1 MIAVNGIILVLSC
14 QKHLNTRLK
23 HFKLPKEDYGG
34 WKVIYVIGDL
44 FLDCDYKFA
53 SLGASDSPASPASLG
68 DLLIIKCEDSYI
80 HLLKKL
86 GLALKYLYDIYE
98 IKEGVLRANDD
109 LIFNEGLLQAFLDSP
124 KIIKNNSKASSEE
137 TAIDFLGKSSI
148 AKNLFARDFVFA
160 DAKRPPTNSMH
171 LVYYYDD
178 HPEDF
183 DNPQHNIKGISI
195 SNYKKQPYVPAFIFG
210 PLYYISNKSCAILI
224 NHLENIKYDVFH
236 YDEKTDSYPYT
247 IEDCGVSFIFYYNN
261 IDILHNSSWFKNN
274 DASDASDASNASDAS
289 DASDVIAIHTNMFK

>member
-23 HFKLPKEDYGG
+23 HFKLPKDDYGG

-44 FLDCDYKFA
+44 FLDCDYKFVNSNA
-53 SLGASDSPASPASLG
+53 SEAHEAHFTDF
-68 DLLIIKCEDSYI
+68 LIVKCEDSYI

-86 GLALKYLYDIYE
+86 GLALKYLYETFE

-109 LIFNEGLLQAFLDSP
+109 LIFNESMLRAFLDSP
-124 KIIKNNSKASSEE
+124 KMIKNNGGDSDGAGEA

-148 AKNLFARDFVFA
+148 AKSLFARDFVFA

-183 DNPQHNIKGISI
+183 DNPQHNIKGVGSI
-195 SNYKKQPYVPAFIFG
+195 GIYNYTKQPYVPAFIFG

-224 NHLENIKYDVFH
+224 NHLENINYDVFH

-261 IDILHNSSWFKNN
+261 IDILHNDNWIKNDDARAAN
-274 DASDASDASNASDAS
+274 DAN
-289 DASDVIAIHTNMFK
+289 DVIAIHTNMFK

>member
-23 HFKLPKEDYGG
+23 HFKLPKDDYGG

-44 FLDCDYKFA
+44 FLDCDYKFVNSNA
-53 SLGASDSPASPASLG
+53 SEAHEAHFTDF
-68 DLLIIKCEDSYI
+68 LIVKCEDSYI

-86 GLALKYLYDIYE
+86 GLALKYLYETFE

-109 LIFNEGLLQAFLDSP
+109 LIFNETMLRAFLDSP
-124 KIIKNNSKASSEE
+124 KMIKNNDGDSDSDGASGACEA

-148 AKNLFARDFVFA
+148 AKSLFARDFVFA

-183 DNPQHNIKGISI
+183 DNPQHNIKGIGI
-195 SNYKKQPYVPAFIFG
+195 SNYTKQPYVPAFIFG

-224 NHLENIKYDVFH
+224 NHLENINYDVFH

-261 IDILHNSSWFKNN
+261 IDILHNDNWIKND
-274 DASDASDASNASDAS
+274 DASAAN
-289 DASDVIAIHTNMFK
+289 DVIAIHTNMFK

>member
-23 HFKLPKEDYGG
+23 HFKLPKDDYGG

-44 FLDCDYKFA
+44 FMNCDYKFVSRGSTSGSA
-53 SLGASDSPASPASLG
+53 GASEAHEAHFTDF
-68 DLLIIKCEDSYI
+68 LIVKCEDSYI

-86 GLALKYLYDIYE
+86 GLALKYLYETFE

-109 LIFNEGLLQAFLDSP
+109 LIFNETMLRAFLDSP
-124 KIIKNNSKASSEE
+124 KMIKNNDASEA

-148 AKNLFARDFVFA
+148 AKSLFARDFVFA

-183 DNPQHNIKGISI
+183 DNPQHNIKGVGSIGI
-195 SNYKKQPYVPAFIFG
+195 SNYTKQPYVPAFIFG

-224 NHLENIKYDVFH
+224 NHLENINYDVFH

-261 IDILHNSSWFKNN
+261 IDILHNDNWIKND
-274 DASDASDASNASDAS
+274 DASAAN
-289 DASDVIAIHTNMFK
+289 DVIAIHTNMFK

>member
-23 HFKLPKEDYGG
+23 HFKLPKDDYGG

-44 FLDCDYKFA
+44 FMNCDYKFV
-53 SLGASDSPASPASLG
+53 STSSGSGAREAHESHFTDF
-68 DLLIIKCEDSYI
+68 LIVKCEDSYI

-86 GLALKYLYDIYE
+86 VLSLKYLYETFD

-109 LIFNEGLLQAFLDSP
+109 LIFNESLLRVFLDSP
-124 KIIKNNSKASSEE
+124 KMIKNNDGDGACEA

-148 AKNLFARDFVFA
+148 AKSLFARDFVFA

-183 DNPQHNIKGISI
+183 DNPQHNIKGVGSI
-195 SNYKKQPYVPAFIFG
+195 GIYNYTKQPYVPAFIFG

-224 NHLENIKYDVFH
+224 NHLENINYDVFH

-261 IDILHNSSWFKNN
+261 IDILHNDSWIKNDDARAAN
-274 DASDASDASNASDAS
+274 DASAAN
-289 DASDVIAIHTNMFK
+289 DVIAIHTNMFK

>member
-23 HFKLPKEDYGG
+23 HLKLPKDDYGD
-34 WKVIYVIGDL
+34 WKVVYVIGDL
-44 FLDCDYKFA
+44 FLDCDYKFS
-53 SLGASDSPASPASLG
+53 SLGGSGDSDSDSDSNSSS
-68 DLLIIKCEDSYI
+68 DLLIVKCEDSYI

-86 GLALKYLYDIYE
+86 GLALKYLYETFD

-109 LIFNEGLLQAFLDSP
+109 LIFNESLLQAFLDSP
-124 KIIKNNSKASSEE
+124 KIIKNNSEASIEE
-137 TAIDFLGKSSI
+137 TAIDYLGKSSI
-148 AKNLFARDFVFA
+148 SKNLFARDFVFA
-160 DAKRPPTNSMH
+160 DAKRPSTNSNH

-183 DNPQHNIKGISI
+183 DNPQHNMKGVCI
-195 SNYKKQPYVPAFIFG
+195 SNYTKQPYVPAFIFG

-224 NHLENIKYDVFH
+224 SHLENINYDVFH

-261 IDILHNSSWFKNN
+261 IDILHNNNWIKNN
-274 DASDASDASNASDAS
+274 DCGHSNNAN
-289 DASDVIAIHTNMFK
+289 DVIAIHTNMFK

>member
-23 HFKLPKEDYGG
+23 HFKLPKDDYGG

-44 FLDCDYKFA
+44 FLDCDYKFVNSNA
-53 SLGASDSPASPASLG
+53 SEAHEAHFTDF
-68 DLLIIKCEDSYI
+68 LIVKCEDSYI

-86 GLALKYLYDIYE
+86 GLALKYLYETFD

-109 LIFNEGLLQAFLDSP
+109 LIFNETMLRAFLDSP
-124 KIIKNNSKASSEE
+124 KMIKNNDGDSDSDGSSGACEA
-137 TAIDFLGKSSI
+137 TAIYFLGKSSI
-148 AKNLFARDFVFA
+148 AKSLFARDFVFA

-183 DNPQHNIKGISI
+183 DNPQHNIKGIGI
-195 SNYKKQPYVPAFIFG
+195 SNYTKQPYVPAFIFG

-224 NHLENIKYDVFH
+224 NHLENINYDVFH

-261 IDILHNSSWFKNN
+261 IDILHNDNWIKND
-274 DASDASDASNASDAS
+274 DASAAN
-289 DASDVIAIHTNMFK
+289 DVIAIHTNMFK

>member
-1 MIAVNGIILVLSC
+1 MIAVKGIILILSC
-14 QKHLNTRLK
+14 QKHLDTRIK
-23 HFKLPKEDYGG
+23 NFKLPKNDYGG

-44 FLDCDYKFA
+44 FLDSDYKFVN
-53 SLGASDSPASPASLG
+53 SSGSSSSSSSGAHEAHFADF
-68 DLLIIKCEDSYI
+68 LIVKCEDSYI

-86 GLALKYLYDIYE
+86 GLALKYLYETFD

-109 LIFNEGLLQAFLDSP
+109 LIFNESMLRAFLDSP
-124 KIIKNNSKASSEE
+124 KMIKNNDGGSGGAGEA

-148 AKNLFARDFVFA
+148 AKSLFARDFVFA

-183 DNPQHNIKGISI
+183 DNPQHNIKGVGIY
-195 SNYKKQPYVPAFIFG
+195 NYTKQPYVPAFIFG

-224 NHLENIKYDVFH
+224 NHLENINYDVFH

-261 IDILHNSSWFKNN
+261 IDILHNDSWIKND
-274 DASDASDASNASDAS
+274 DANATN
-289 DASDVIAIHTNMFK
+289 DVIAIHTNMFK

>member
-23 HFKLPKEDYGG
+23 HFKLPKDDYGG

-44 FLDCDYKFA
+44 FLDCDYKFVNSNA
-53 SLGASDSPASPASLG
+53 SEAHEAHFTDF
-68 DLLIIKCEDSYI
+68 LIVKCEDSYI

-86 GLALKYLYDIYE
+86 GLALKYLYETFE

-109 LIFNEGLLQAFLDSP
+109 LIFNESMLRAFLDSP
-124 KIIKNNSKASSEE
+124 KMIKNNGGDSDGAGEA

-148 AKNLFARDFVFA
+148 AKSLFARDFVFA

-183 DNPQHNIKGISI
+183 DNPQHNIKGVGSI
-195 SNYKKQPYVPAFIFG
+195 GIYNYTKQPYVPAFIFG

-224 NHLENIKYDVFH
+224 NHLENINYDVFH

-261 IDILHNSSWFKNN
+261 IDILHNDNWIKNDDANAAN
-274 DASDASDASNASDAS
+274 DAN
-289 DASDVIAIHTNMFK
+289 DVIAIHTNMFK